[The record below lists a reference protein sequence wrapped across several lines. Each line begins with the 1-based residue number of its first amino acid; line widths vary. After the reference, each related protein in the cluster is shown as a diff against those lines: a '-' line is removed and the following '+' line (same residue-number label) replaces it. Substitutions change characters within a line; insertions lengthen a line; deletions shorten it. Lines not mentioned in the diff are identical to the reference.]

1 MMLTTILTGLGLALA
16 VSAAFLAPLFWKVI
30 SGIVVNMIVF
40 CIVTPFK
47 WTIEAIHKYLHR
59 DE

>member
-1 MMLTTILTGLGLALA
+1 MLTTILTGLGLALA

-47 WTIEAIHKYLHR
+47 WTIEAIHNSFHK
-59 DE
+59 EKK